1 MTEEDSPFRLILP
14 GAGSMTLERCKINYF
29 FSLKSLNLHLEEL
42 VEMANPL
49 LSKKPKEKLK
59 VRQLNVKMS

>member
-1 MTEEDSPFRLILP
+1 
-14 GAGSMTLERCKINYF
+14 MTLERCKINYF

-59 VRQLNVKMS
+59 VRQLNVKMWRYIPGATNLTCIGSEEL